1 MEIKVVIKAPKIAVW
16 GACGKYFLRYK
27 YCGYQCLVK

>member
-1 MEIKVVIKAPKIAVW
+1 MKIKEVKKVAKIAVW
-16 GACGKYFLRYK
+16 GRVANIFLRYK

>member
-16 GACGKYFLRYK
+16 GRVANIFLRYK
-27 YCGYQCLVK
+27 YYGYQCLVK